1 MRQLWQIHNGLRLSV
16 NQRLL
21 LINALLLLAVI
32 IVATMSW
39 RAIDTQR
46 RAVADLSLISRAARY
61 HQDVDAQN
69 TNLKSDVNAALASIS
84 IPSITRE
91 TVMQALADD
100 MNQVRLDMH
109 QLDRVDLPPD
119 IAESFGR
126 VRELEEIYR
135 TRANDTI
142 KAVFDNP
149 RSGIALLPDFDKAF
163 EALQV
168 EM

>member
-1 MRQLWQIHNGLRLSV
+1 MGLSV

-21 LINALLLLAVI
+21 LINALLLAAVI

-91 TVMQALADD
+91 AVLAELSDD

-109 QLDRVDLPPD
+109 ELDRVDLPPD
-119 IAESFGR
+119 I
-126 VRELEEIYR
+126 
-135 TRANDTI
+135 
-142 KAVFDNP
+142 
-149 RSGIALLPDFDKAF
+149 
-163 EALQV
+163 
-168 EM
+168 